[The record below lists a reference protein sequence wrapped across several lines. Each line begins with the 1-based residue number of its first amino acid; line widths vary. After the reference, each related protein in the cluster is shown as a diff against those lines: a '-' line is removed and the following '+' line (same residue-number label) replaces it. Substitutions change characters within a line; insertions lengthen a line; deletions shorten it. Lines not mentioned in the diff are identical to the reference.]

1 MSFTARRR
9 LFAVSMGLPVLIYLA
24 IVFAYPIGQEL
35 YLSFTGARLLDRVPP
50 EWVGL
55 ENYRSLVGSGK
66 FWMVI
71 GNTLFYAIT
80 ANAVIITLALVLALL
95 LNQAFRGRKIARVVT
110 SLPWAFPEVAA
121 VLVWSWMYNKD
132 FGVMNVFALWLPW
145 VTENPNWLLDVKT
158 AWFSIVLMTVWKI
171 FPFFSLIILTSL
183 QLIDQE
189 LYDAAKMD
197 RAGPFQLFRHITLPG
212 IAPTLGIMTLL
223 ITIWGFR
230 RFPIIY
236 LLTGGGPGVRTA
248 TLVVHTYITAIRSL
262 NVGLGAAMAIVG
274 LIMSVII
281 TVIYVVV
288 TRRVGQ
294 AQI

>member
-1 MSFTARRR
+1 MA
-9 LFAVSMGLPVLIYLA
+9 LPVAIYLTL
-24 IVFAYPIGQEL
+24 VFAYPIGQEI
-35 YLSFTGARLLDRVPP
+35 YLSFTRARLLDRTPP
-50 EWVGL
+50 VWVGL
-55 ENYRSLVGSGK
+55 DNYRELAGSGK
-66 FWMVI
+66 FWLVI
-71 GNTLFYAIT
+71 GNTLFYAIA
-80 ANAVIITLALVLALL
+80 ANAAIIAFALGLALL
-95 LNQAFRGRKIARVVT
+95 LNQAFHGRKLARVVA

-132 FGVMNVFALWLPW
+132 FGVMNVFARWLPG
-145 VTENPNWLLDVKT
+145 VSENPNWLLDPAM

-171 FPFFSLIILTSL
+171 FPFFSLIILTAL
-183 QLIDQE
+183 QLIDKE
-189 LYDAAKMD
+189 LYAAAKID
-197 RAGPFQLFRHITLPG
+197 GAGSLQLFRHITLPG

-248 TLVVHTYITAIRSL
+248 TLVVITYITAIRSL

-274 LIMSVII
+274 LIMSLMI
-281 TVIYVVV
+281 TVLYVFV
-288 TRRVGQ
+288 TRRLGH

>member
-1 MSFTARRR
+1 
-9 LFAVSMGLPVLIYLA
+9 MGLPVVVYLA
-24 IVFAYPIGQEL
+24 IVFAVPIGQEL

-55 ENYRSLVGSGK
+55 ENYMSLVGSGK
-66 FWMVI
+66 FWLVI
-71 GNTLFYAIT
+71 GNTLFYAFT
-80 ANAVIITLALVLALL
+80 ANAVIIALAMALALL

-132 FGVMNVFALWLPW
+132 FGVMNVFALWLPGI
-145 VTENPNWLLDVKT
+145 TENPNWLLDVKT

-183 QLIDQE
+183 QLIDKD

-197 RAGPFQLFRHITLPG
+197 RAGPIQLFRHITLPG

-274 LIMSVII
+274 LIMSVVI
-281 TVIYVVV
+281 TVIYVSV
-288 TRRVGQ
+288 TRRLGQ

>member
-1 MSFTARRR
+1 MSFSARRR
-9 LFAVSMGLPVLIYLA
+9 LFAVAMGLPVVVYLA
-24 IVFAYPIGQEL
+24 IVFAVPIGQEL

-55 ENYRSLVGSGK
+55 ENYMSLVGSGK
-66 FWMVI
+66 FWLVI
-71 GNTLFYAIT
+71 GNTLFYAFT
-80 ANAVIITLALVLALL
+80 ANAVIIALAMALALL

-132 FGVMNVFALWLPW
+132 FGVMNVFALWLPGI
-145 VTENPNWLLDVKT
+145 TENPNWLLDVKT

-183 QLIDQE
+183 QLIDKD

-197 RAGPFQLFRHITLPG
+197 RAGPIQLFRHITLPG

-274 LIMSVII
+274 LIMSVVI
-281 TVIYVVV
+281 TVIYVSV
-288 TRRVGQ
+288 TRRLGQ

>member
-1 MSFTARRR
+1 
-9 LFAVSMGLPVLIYLA
+9 
-24 IVFAYPIGQEL
+24 
-35 YLSFTGARLLDRVPP
+35 
-50 EWVGL
+50 
-55 ENYRSLVGSGK
+55 
-66 FWMVI
+66 
-71 GNTLFYAIT
+71 
-80 ANAVIITLALVLALL
+80 
-95 LNQAFRGRKIARVVT
+95 
-110 SLPWAFPEVAA
+110 
-121 VLVWSWMYNKD
+121 
-132 FGVMNVFALWLPW
+132 
-145 VTENPNWLLDVKT
+145 
-158 AWFSIVLMTVWKI
+158 MTVWKI

-183 QLIDQE
+183 QLIDKD

-197 RAGPFQLFRHITLPG
+197 RAGPIQLFRHITLPG

-274 LIMSVII
+274 LIMSVVI
-281 TVIYVVV
+281 TVIYVSV
-288 TRRVGQ
+288 TRRLGQ